1 MAGKVLHLRQIWKP
15 DGIGVGIAIKYNEWR
30 MLRQVWELEER
41 EVRSYVFATDTTKT
55 TNSKLPWKNKT
66 TLPKLC
72 QIRDNLMAY
81 YMQAIFPKRKWL
93 YYEGGDV
100 NDVDKEKVAA
110 IENYMGWVITQP
122 EFKNTIQNLIGDYI
136 DTGNCFAAA
145 DWVDQTNT
153 LKDRTQVGYVG
164 PVAKRYS
171 PYDIVMNPI
180 APDFVRSPKII
191 RSLITIG
198 EVKQILE
205 SETNDENRS
214 QYEELWDYLKHIR
227 NTAGQLGSADL
238 KVEDSFLAMD
248 GFHSYRAYL
257 ESDYAEVLTFYGDLY
272 DRDTDTYLKNYVI
285 SVVDRHKV
293 ILKKPNPSYFGYPP
307 IFHCGWRKR
316 QDNLWAQGPLANL
329 VGMQYRIDHIENLK
343 ADCFD
348 LIAFPPLKIKGYV
361 PDFNWG
367 PFEKIPVG
375 DDGDVEPLEVPVQ
388 VLQYNT
394 EIENYQN
401 TMELMAGSPKEA
413 MGFRTPGE
421 KTAFEVQ
428 KLDSAASRI
437 FMSKVIQF
445 EELVL
450 EPLLNAM
457 LELARRNLSRTVTVP
472 VFDPDF
478 DIAIFQT
485 LTASDLTGSGK
496 IRPLAARH
504 FSEQAELIQNL
515 ANFYTSGMGKDPQV
529 IVHVSGYGIAKL
541 IEDNLNLKDYGIVQ
555 KNIRLSEEA
564 DARREAQ
571 SHIEQTQM
579 SALTPSGL
587 TPDDVTEPSGAGN
600 LGSPAGNNP
609 QMPVPPH
616 NVPGAMSGR

>member
-30 MLRQVWELEER
+30 MLRQIWEQEER
-41 EVRSYVFATDTTKT
+41 EVREYIFATDTTKT

-66 TLPKLC
+66 TVPKLC
-72 QIRDNLMAY
+72 QIRDNLLAY
-81 YMQAIFPKRKWL
+81 YMAATFPKRKWL
-93 YYEGGDV
+93 YWEGASTDDV
-100 NDVDKEKVAA
+100 SAEKCAA
-110 IENYMGWVITQP
+110 IENYMGWVIDQP
-122 EFKNTIQNLIGDYI
+122 GFKNTIQTLLSDFI

-153 LKDRTQVGYVG
+153 LPDKTQIGYVG

-171 PYDIVMNPI
+171 PFDIVMNPI
-180 APDFVRSPKII
+180 GPEFTRVPKIV
-191 RSLITIG
+191 RSLISIG

-214 QYEELWDYLKHIR
+214 AYEELWDYLRHIR

-307 IFHCGWRKR
+307 IFHAGWRKR
-316 QDNLWAQGPLANL
+316 QDNLWAMGPLANL

-361 PDFNWG
+361 NDFNWE
-367 PFEKIPVG
+367 PFQKIHVG
-375 DDGDVEPLEVPVQ
+375 DDGDVEVLEVPYQ
-388 VLQYNT
+388 ILQTNE
-394 EIENYQN
+394 EIENYSN
-401 TMELMAGSPKEA
+401 LMEIMAGSPKEA

-428 KLDSAASRI
+428 RLENASSRI
-437 FMSKVIQF
+437 FMSKVSQF
-445 EELVL
+445 EEQVL

-457 LELARRNLSRTVTVP
+457 LELARRNLNRAVTVP
-472 VFDPDF
+472 VFNPDF
-478 DIAIFQT
+478 DISIFQT
-485 LTASDLTGSGK
+485 LTPSDLVGSGK
-496 IRPLAARH
+496 IRPVAARH
-504 FSEQAELIQNL
+504 FVEQAELIQNL
-515 ANFYTSGMGKDPQV
+515 SNFYNSGMGKDPNV
-529 IVHVSGYGIAKL
+529 IVHMSGYGIAKL
-541 IEDNLNLKDYGIVQ
+541 VEDNLNLKDYGIVQ
-555 KNIRLSEEA
+555 ENIRLSEEA
-564 DARREAQ
+564 NARREAQ
-571 SHIEQTQM
+571 AHMEQTQM
-579 SALTPSGL
+579 EALTPSGL
-587 TPDDVTEPSGAGN
+587 TPDDFTATEGAGN
-600 LGSPAGNNP
+600 TGSPN
-609 QMPVPPH
+609 
-616 NVPGAMSGR
+616 GR